1 MEARVESRF
10 LKNANLKKAISDVP
24 TSYHSLKVQ
33 SSKIIIKPLLV
44 DINHEHA
51 RIYTMPIT
59 LLSN

>member
-1 MEARVESRF
+1 MKSRF
-10 LKNANLKKAISDVP
+10 LKNANLKKAISDVL
-24 TSYHSLKVQ
+24 TSHHSLKVQ
-33 SSKIIIKPLLV
+33 SSKTVIKPLLV